1 MKWFLVLFVIGPWQ
15 GPLPVNG
22 TAIAMPDQK
31 TCEAVQAAM
40 TQPKSECWAEDLRI
54 LVTGTISSG
63 SVGFVNVPCGV
74 ATCDSSGCRTAPC
87 Q

>member
-1 MKWFLVLFVIGPWQ
+1 MKWFLVLFVIGSWQ

-40 TQPKSECWAEDLRI
+40 TQPKSECWAEDLPGVAVRA
-54 LVTGTISSG
+54 LGWGSSG
-63 SVGFVNVPCGV
+63 SSGTITCGILENGIEKAVPC
-74 ATCDSSGCRTAPC
+74 